1 MNLVRSTTILLF
13 LATWTGYAIGDEA
26 GDSSVAGNRASHLQ
40 RIVMC
45 ENGLYAVSRYPAA
58 PPSTSQNVN
67 REYSRFCL
75 LHTPISSPR
84 EVSKMA
90 FASSCERAPRWWL
103 SKRGIYW
110 VCYSALAPGQP
121 TETLVRTTLE
131 NAKSKGLHLYLEDQM
146 AGLTPVMDASFGF
159 GQPVNVKYDLVV
171 PRDGKLMLYV
181 FLPPGIPS
189 LRPVEEDPA
198 SRLYTHKDPML
209 GVWELDEKG
218 TGRGKWRYVGDYSA
232 NITSEFLVIPEDKPL
247 VLTATGEVYQ
257 LADKSATL
265 MAKVAAMK
273 DERNTTTQPNSLESK
288 DAPAQSGPEFTA
300 QPGDGADSKGSE
312 YPGQTRIILL
322 EMQKEG
328 KYALLMWR
336 NGALKAL
343 DVQDEKKQNVNP
355 FVTAKSVD
363 ANLIAAIKA
372 MMNVVIKAD
381 HEGEIAEKEEQK
393 KRQAEEDAK
402 PPRLKPLQQYLDE

>member
-1 MNLVRSTTILLF
+1 
-13 LATWTGYAIGDEA
+13 
-26 GDSSVAGNRASHLQ
+26 
-40 RIVMC
+40 
-45 ENGLYAVSRYPAA
+45 
-58 PPSTSQNVN
+58 
-67 REYSRFCL
+67 
-75 LHTPISSPR
+75 
-84 EVSKMA
+84 
-90 FASSCERAPRWWL
+90 
-103 SKRGIYW
+103 
-110 VCYSALAPGQP
+110 
-121 TETLVRTTLE
+121 
-131 NAKSKGLHLYLEDQM
+131 M